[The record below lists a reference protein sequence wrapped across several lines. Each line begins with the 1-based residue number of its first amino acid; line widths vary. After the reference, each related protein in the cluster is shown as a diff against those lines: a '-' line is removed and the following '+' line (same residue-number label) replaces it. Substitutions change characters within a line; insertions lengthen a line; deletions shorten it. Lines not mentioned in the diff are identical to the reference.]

1 MSAFRSLKAPAP
13 FVAQGLKPD
22 VCFVALA
29 VRLNSH
35 LINEDLSLH
44 PSEQKSLAGD
54 PESMGTPVK
63 SCPDT

>member
-1 MSAFRSLKAPAP
+1 M
-13 FVAQGLKPD
+13 PD
-22 VCFVALA
+22 VFFVALA

-35 LINEDLSLH
+35 LIDEDLSLH

-63 SCPDT
+63 SCPDTEQIDEIRYSVQAV